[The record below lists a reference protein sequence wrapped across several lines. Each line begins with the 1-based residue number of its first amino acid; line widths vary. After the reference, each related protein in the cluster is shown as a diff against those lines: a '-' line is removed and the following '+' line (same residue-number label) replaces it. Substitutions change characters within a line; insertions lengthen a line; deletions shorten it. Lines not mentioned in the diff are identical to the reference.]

1 MTRAEK
7 FKEVFGLAVDVTMDC
22 GFFDCSDKDDCNG
35 CPVQKTM
42 QDIKNNRNPVKD
54 WWEGEYNG
62 QA

>member
-7 FKEVFGLAVDVTMDC
+7 FKEVFGLSVDPNMDC

-42 QDIKNNRNPVKD
+42 QDIENNRNPVKD
-54 WWEGEYNG
+54 WWNEEYG